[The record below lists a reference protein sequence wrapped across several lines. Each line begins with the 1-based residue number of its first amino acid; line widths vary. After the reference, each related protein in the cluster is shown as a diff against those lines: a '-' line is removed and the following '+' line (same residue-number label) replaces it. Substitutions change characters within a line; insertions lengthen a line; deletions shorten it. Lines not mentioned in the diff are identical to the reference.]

1 MRRVDLAD
9 AGFLLAEKRETPMH
23 VGGINLFTLPD
34 GVDEHE
40 FMNYLGDVL
49 SNAQDFRKPFG
60 EYLVTRPS
68 GMFWETDQNID
79 MEYHVRH
86 SALPKPGR
94 YRELF
99 ALASRLHGTLLDR
112 NRPLW
117 ELHLI
122 EGLQNRQFAVYNKIH
137 HAAIDGVGAMHIT
150 EGMCSRDPDE
160 RIEYSPYSLEAY
172 NTYKEARYGGIP
184 RPVRQPKERE
194 LKAVAEA
201 LKQQYDSTANILG
214 AMRRFGG
221 AFFGR
226 SGNLAV
232 PWHNVPKTSINTRVS
247 GARRFVAQSWDF
259 ARVKA
264 VCKALDGTFN
274 DIVLAMCSGALIR
287 YLRSRDELP
296 RDSLKAMAPVSLR
309 SEGDLESANAVG
321 FITADLATNIGDPET
336 RLRTIQRSMSAGKE
350 LIASLSSR
358 EANIFMQLTQ
368 MPAILTNVLGLADK
382 YPAVST
388 VISNVPG
395 PRETLYWNGAR
406 LDGIYPASIVF
417 DGFSM
422 NITLVTYADKIDF
435 GIIACRRSLPQIQ
448 RFIDYLE
455 DALQELEEVAGLRA
469 KTRQKV
475 GAPKRKTPAKA
486 KAKGAAVAKAKSPA
500 KSSKK
505 PKAAVKKKT
514 KPKAKV
520 KAAAAKPAKSKAKPK
535 AKAKAKPKAKP
546 KTKATAKPKLK
557 ARVSPK
563 VKPKVKPKT
572 KPKARS

>member
-60 EYLVTRPS
+60 EYLVSRRS
-68 GMFWETDQNID
+68 GLFWETDQNID
-79 MEYHVRH
+79 MEYHIRH

-172 NTYKEARYGGIP
+172 NTYKERRFGGMT
-184 RPVRQPKERE
+184 RPVKQPKERE

-201 LKQQYDSTANILG
+201 LKQQYDSTANVMG
-214 AMRRFGG
+214 ALRRFGG

-309 SEGDLESANAVG
+309 AEGDMESANAVG

-336 RLRTIQRSMSAGKE
+336 RLRTIQRSMAAGKE
-350 LIASLSSR
+350 LVASMSAR

-368 MPAILTNVLGLADK
+368 VPAILTNVLGLADRF
-382 YPAVST
+382 PAVST

-395 PRETLYWNGAR
+395 PRERLYWNGAR

-455 DALQELEEVAGLRA
+455 DSLQELEEVAGLRA
-469 KTRQKV
+469 KTKQKI
-475 GAPKRKTPAKA
+475 GAPKRKAPSTAKTKSAAAGASKGKTTASAKVPAKA
-486 KAKGAAVAKAKSPA
+486 
-500 KSSKK
+500 SK
-505 PKAAVKKKT
+505 

-520 KAAAAKPAKSKAKPK
+520 KAKTKAKAKPKAAKLTKAASKVKPK
-535 AKAKAKPKAKP
+535 AKAKAKAKAKP

-557 ARVSPK
+557 ARVSRK
-563 VKPKVKPKT
+563 A

>member
-9 AGFLLAEKRETPMH
+9 AGFLLAEKRDTPMH

-60 EYLVTRPS
+60 EYVVTRPS

-150 EGMCSRDPDE
+150 EGMCSRDPDD

-172 NTYKEARYGGIP
+172 NAYKQSRYGGVK
-184 RPVRQPKERE
+184 RSVKQPKERE
-194 LKAVAEA
+194 LKNVAEA
-201 LKQQYDSTANILG
+201 LKQQYDTTANVMG

-309 SEGDLESANAVG
+309 KEGDLESANAVG
-321 FITADLATNIGDPET
+321 FITADLATNIGDPEN
-336 RLRTIQRSMSAGKE
+336 RLRTIQRSMTAGKE
-350 LIASLSSR
+350 LLSSMSSR

-395 PRETLYWNGAR
+395 PRETLHWNGAR

-455 DALQELEEVAGLRA
+455 DALQELEEVAGLRT
-469 KTRQKV
+469 KTRQRV
-475 GAPKRKTPAKA
+475 GAPKRSTSSKAKTQRAVASAPKGKPDDSKKSATKATKKPAAKTKAKPKTRPKTKAKTNAVKAAKA
-486 KAKGAAVAKAKSPA
+486 GNKAK
-500 KSSKK
+500 
-505 PKAAVKKKT
+505 PKV
-514 KPKAKV
+514 KPKAKTAV
-520 KAAAAKPAKSKAKPK
+520 KPKLKAKAP
-535 AKAKAKPKAKP
+535 AKAKAKPKA
-546 KTKATAKPKLK
+546 
-557 ARVSPK
+557 
-563 VKPKVKPKT
+563 
-572 KPKARS
+572 RS